1 MVRHNAK
8 QIKVM
13 RVMLDKLE
21 LEWFKNSDF
30 SKKIVKVEPTNNK
43 EAFWAYFAE
52 DVNASEIFIYG
63 RMYQL
68 SKN

>member
-1 MVRHNAK
+1 
-8 QIKVM
+8 
-13 RVMLDKLE
+13 MLDKLE

-30 SKKIVKVEPTNNK
+30 SKRIVKVEPTNNK